1 MEIRREN
8 TPTHPDKRARY
19 KCRNGTATQAEYI
32 TLAEGPQEN
41 HNVAYSTWNAL
52 GEIMFKTIM
61 VPVDLRHEENLRHS
75 LDVVGHLAKADNA
88 KVVFVGV
95 SLSAPTEVA
104 HNPKEF
110 KAKLAYFTREQSRHY
125 GFEAE
130 CHPVFSVDPA
140 ADLNK
145 KLLET
150 IDEVD
155 ADLVLMA
162 THIPNVSDYL
172 FANHGSYIATHC
184 KTSVFLVRA
193 P

>member
-1 MEIRREN
+1 
-8 TPTHPDKRARY
+8 
-19 KCRNGTATQAEYI
+19 
-32 TLAEGPQEN
+32 
-41 HNVAYSTWNAL
+41 
-52 GEIMFKTIM
+52 MFKTIM
-61 VPVDLRHEENLRHS
+61 VPVDLRHEENLGHS
-75 LDVVGHLAKADNA
+75 LDIVGQLAKADNA

-95 SLSAPTEVA
+95 SLSAPTEIS

-110 KAKLAYFTREQSRHY
+110 KAKLAYFTRDQSRRY

-130 CHPVFSVDPA
+130 SHPVFSVDPA

-145 KLLET
+145 KLLDT
-150 IDEVD
+150 IKEVD
-155 ADLVLMA
+155 ADLVIMA

-184 KTSVFLVRA
+184 NTSVFLVRA